1 MSSSGSMIARALP
14 SASNEK
20 GSFARM
26 RCIFSV
32 DVEDWF
38 HILDLPS
45 TPDLA
50 AWDSLPS
57 FVERNFVRLL
67 DLVSETNTKVTCF
80 FLGWV
85 AKKYP
90 QLVREASRLGHEIA
104 SHGFA
109 HRLIYGMTAEEFFQ
123 DARQTK
129 TILDDLTG
137 NECVG
142 YRAAGF
148 SVTEQTPWFFEK
160 LVEAGYTYDSSV
172 FPAPRAHGGMET
184 EKLGPH
190 YIRTPAGNLLEFPI
204 TVTKLAGKNLCFFG
218 GGYLRLTPYAL
229 IRNRANRV
237 LNEQRPVIFYVH
249 PREIDPS
256 HPRLAMSFARRFKS
270 YVNLKT
276 TEEKVRRIVND
287 FNPATFEQFIFEHP
301 ELGNRHG
308 R

>member
-1 MSSSGSMIARALP
+1 
-14 SASNEK
+14 
-20 GSFARM
+20 M

-109 HRLIYGMTAEEFFQ
+109 HRLIYGMTAEEFF
-123 DARQTK
+123 
-129 TILDDLTG
+129 
-137 NECVG
+137 
-142 YRAAGF
+142 
-148 SVTEQTPWFFEK
+148 
-160 LVEAGYTYDSSV
+160 
-172 FPAPRAHGGMET
+172 
-184 EKLGPH
+184 
-190 YIRTPAGNLLEFPI
+190 
-204 TVTKLAGKNLCFFG
+204 
-218 GGYLRLTPYAL
+218 
-229 IRNRANRV
+229 
-237 LNEQRPVIFYVH
+237 
-249 PREIDPS
+249 
-256 HPRLAMSFARRFKS
+256 
-270 YVNLKT
+270 
-276 TEEKVRRIVND
+276 
-287 FNPATFEQFIFEHP
+287 
-301 ELGNRHG
+301 
-308 R
+308 